1 MTKPVQSSLKSE
13 NSNGSEN
20 VLTSRCKGAMVILF
34 SAFLISSLLST
45 PEGAIREGDYLPLVF
60 VFLILSAT
68 TFVARLTISLFS
80 KNAFPP
86 EAITHGALSSSPTNR
101 RHSWRSKLSLPV
113 IADSSIILF
122 LILISASC
130 ARVVL
135 QHSGDVRFAIN
146 GLWTTAT
153 PALAYLFLRF
163 FKFFTSDKN
172 LRVFLLIVAT
182 CVMTESLFS
191 LFSYTVL
198 DPQKRAEYLANPDK
212 LLMENGLSLPA
223 GSRERELFENRLLSS
238 VEPIGTY
245 GLTNTLAAFLLP
257 ALVIALLGIPWAR
270 LIHSPLSANQLF
282 PMTRNNPPP
291 HLSQIILTA
300 ILLSFVGIV
309 IYVFLLTKSR
319 TAFISLIFSLL
330 IGLIIKIS
338 RGQNAYFSWKYLL
351 LLLIPLSL
359 AFVTKGL
366 DLPVITESFKS
377 LSYRFEYWEAT
388 LDILN
393 SSPLLGIGP
402 GEFQNVY
409 PRYILPEASEF
420 VADPHNFVLEVGSLY
435 GLPALACL
443 LVFFLTTCICA
454 FIPPL
459 RTPNEDLLMESPSKE
474 RCPRT
479 SNMAASV
486 ISSPR
491 SSYTRLTFIFG
502 ASLGIFMTF
511 LCSGFQS
518 SPVALEMYPFAIL
531 AILSFFFATYLLRF
545 SPKEVIKNTKD
556 VIPSWILGTS
566 LFVSLLNLLGSGGIN
581 YPPIS
586 ILLFFSSA
594 VLINRKSLNE
604 RGVDSTKTDASSR
617 RKPIRSLQYLFIL
630 VFSIGLVFL
639 FKTTALSPR
648 NRSFTFEQLCFQEP
662 AAFFSMMNRY
672 SPEEIDKYS
681 SFVALHYYFKA
692 ASDYSQKPN
701 ERNRL
706 KWNEAGNYLKV
717 ASPNSPSLR
726 ESCALYDKQLFDN
739 NPKRVE
745 FLDSAI
751 NFYYESIDRSPT
763 DANKHANLA
772 QLLLRAKR
780 EKEAMEQIDK
790 ALFYDDTTTHKDRK
804 IPPEIRIEFQTLKS
818 RLQGVI

>member
-1 MTKPVQSSLKSE
+1 MTKSVQSSLKSE

-20 VLTSRCKGAMVILF
+20 ALASRCKVVMVILF
-34 SAFLISSLLST
+34 SAFLLCSLLST
-45 PEGAIREGDYLPLVF
+45 PEGAVREGDYLPIVF
-60 VFLILSAT
+60 FFLILAT
-68 TFVARLTISLFS
+68 TALATRLASSFLS
-80 KNAFPP
+80 RNAPQP
-86 EAITHGALSSSPTNR
+86 EAITHRALSNHQTNR
-101 RHSWRSKLSLPV
+101 RQSWKRRFSLPV

-130 ARVVL
+130 ARVVW

-153 PALAYLFLRF
+153 PILVYLFFRF
-163 FKFFTSDKN
+163 FKFLTDDKN
-172 LRVFLLIVAT
+172 LCVFLLIVAT
-182 CVMTESLFS
+182 CVMAESIFS
-191 LFSYTVL
+191 LYSYAIL

-212 LLMENGLSLPA
+212 LLLENGLSLPS

-257 ALVIALLGIPWAR
+257 PLVILFLGFPWQGRIPSQFNPKK
-270 LIHSPLSANQLF
+270 IFQK
-282 PMTRNNPPP
+282 TRNNT
-291 HLSQIILTA
+291 HLSHITLTA
-300 ILLSFVGIV
+300 ILLSFAGIV

-319 TAFISLIFSLL
+319 TAFISLIFGIF
-330 IGLIIKIS
+330 IGLIVKIS
-338 RGQNAYFSWKYLL
+338 RRKNTYFSLKYLL

-388 LDILN
+388 LGILKR
-393 SSPLLGIGP
+393 SPFLGIGP

-443 LVFFLTTCICA
+443 LVFFLSTCTSA
-454 FIPPL
+454 FFPPFPTAHENQL
-459 RTPNEDLLMESPSKE
+459 NESHSREHY
-474 RCPRT
+474 
-479 SNMAASV
+479 
-486 ISSPR
+486 PR
-491 SSYTRLTFIFG
+491 SSNATPSVVSSQRSPYIRKSFIFG
-502 ASLGIFMTF
+502 ALLGIFLTF
-511 LCSGFQS
+511 LCSVFQS
-518 SPVALEMYPFAIL
+518 SPVALEMYPCAIL
-531 AILSFFFATYLLRF
+531 AILSLFFATYLLHVC
-545 SPKEVIKNTKD
+545 PKKVREHTKN

-566 LFVSLLNLLGSGGIN
+566 LIVSLLNLLGSGGIN

-586 ILLFFSSA
+586 ILLFSSSA
-594 VLINRKSLNE
+594 VLINRRSLNE
-604 RGVDSTKTDASSR
+604 RGVDPMMIETSAKKTLC
-617 RKPIRSLQYLFIL
+617 SLRYVFIL
-630 VFSIGLVFL
+630 VLSIWLVFF
-639 FKTTALSPR
+639 FKTTALTPR

-662 AAFFSMMNRY
+662 AAFFSMMNKY

-681 SFVALHYYFKA
+681 SFVALQYYFKA
-692 ASDYSQKPN
+692 ASEYSQNPN

-706 KWNEAGNYLKV
+706 KWNEARDYLKV
-717 ASPNSPSLR
+717 TSPNSPSLR

-739 NPKRVE
+739 DPTRVE

-751 NFYYESIDRSPT
+751 IFYSESVVRSPT

-772 QLLLRAKR
+772 LLLLRAQR
-780 EKEAMEQIDK
+780 EKEAMGQIDK
-790 ALFYDDTTTHKDRK
+790 ALFYDGITTHKDRK
-804 IPPEIRIEFQTLKS
+804 IPPEIRTEFQTLRS
-818 RLQGVI
+818 RFQEVI